1 MENSIKIFLGGTIG
15 KKDWRQILI
24 PFLEK
29 YNIDYFNPVL
39 PQEVDWTEEARINEE
54 MQKKI
59 CNIHLY
65 VITPEMK
72 GIYSIA
78 EAVQSSNSSEN
89 ITIICF
95 LNEYNGKRFSERLH
109 NNFVSVG
116 TLIVNNPETYVF
128 FNIKDTLQ
136 KILEFI

>member
-15 KKDWRQILI
+15 EKDWRQILI

>member
-15 KKDWRQILI
+15 EKDWRQILI
-24 PFLEK
+24 PLLEK
-29 YNIDYFNPVL
+29 YKIDYFNPVL

-128 FNIKDTLQ
+128 FNIKDTIQ

>member
-15 KKDWRQILI
+15 EKDWRQILI

-109 NNFVSVG
+109 NNFVSAG

-128 FNIKDTLQ
+128 FNIKDTIQ

>member
-1 MENSIKIFLGGTIG
+1 
-15 KKDWRQILI
+15 
-24 PFLEK
+24 
-29 YNIDYFNPVL
+29 
-39 PQEVDWTEEARINEE
+39 
-54 MQKKI
+54 
-59 CNIHLY
+59 
-65 VITPEMK
+65 MK

-128 FNIKDTLQ
+128 FNIKDTIQ

>member
-128 FNIKDTLQ
+128 FNIKDTIQ

>member
-15 KKDWRQILI
+15 EKDWRQILI

-128 FNIKDTLQ
+128 FNIKDTIQ

>member
-15 KKDWRQILI
+15 EKDWRQILI

-29 YNIDYFNPVL
+29 YKIDYFNPVL

-128 FNIKDTLQ
+128 FNIKDTIQ